1 MKLEQFL
8 AMDLTNDPDEL
19 IDLRGLE
26 YVTSYD
32 DHLMCPICHCPFI
45 RPARLEC
52 DHVFCQTCLNTAIR
66 TVATGFAGREA
77 FNCPTCRTPTGDVYL
92 NVPRIVTNM
101 CDEIPV
107 RCPFS
112 DEGCKEIVPRG
123 HIQSHADKY
132 CRYKLMDCPSPSCEF
147 SSRKKDLSSEDR
159 CMHELHKCLRC
170 DEDIMEQDYEEHVK
184 ELCPSLKTTC
194 PDCQVTVF
202 RKALREHID
211 ACPEAIYPCAASK
224 YGCPIKMK
232 RAELGTH
239 EQSCPLITIGPYLD
253 AQNSRLDSMEVS
265 IRHLQQ
271 RNEIFEDGLA
281 SIRSTLVES
290 SRAFSAHKSNNGND
304 LPTSSITPTSPS
316 HPRTTS
322 STDIDPSNPIPTT
335 ANANATTYLLSLHES
350 LREEVAQL
358 SHAITDL
365 DARASMTIMNECLR
379 LKEDM
384 AHTNAAV
391 SSVRMQVQWLM
402 NPRLHQGQRAAA
414 QGGGGSN
421 SGTGSAGG
429 NGTSAGAPGPSGYN
443 TAHPALMRARRLSDT
458 GREGTKL

>member
-1 MKLEQFL
+1 MKLDQFL
-8 AMDLTNDPDEL
+8 AMDVGSDDDGFL
-19 IDLRGLE
+19 DLRALE
-26 YVTSYD
+26 YISDYD

-45 RPARLEC
+45 RPVRLEC
-52 DHVFCQTCLNTAIR
+52 DHVFCQTCLNSAIR
-66 TVATGFAGREA
+66 SFATGRDGFT
-77 FNCPTCRTPTGDVYL
+77 CPTCRTPTRDVYL
-92 NVPRIVTNM
+92 NVPRLLTNM

-112 DEGCKEIVPRG
+112 SEGCKEIIPRG

-132 CRYKLMDCPSPSCEF
+132 CGYKLMDCPSASCDQRT
-147 SSRKKDLSSEDR
+147 RKKDLSPEDK

-170 DEDIMEQDYEEHVK
+170 DEDIMEQDYEEHVQ

-202 RKALREHID
+202 RKALREHIE
-211 ACPEAIYPCAASK
+211 ACPEAIHPCAASK

-232 RAELGTH
+232 RAALGTH
-239 EQSCPLITIGPYLD
+239 EQSCPLITIGPYFE
-253 AQNSRLDSMEVS
+253 AQNSRLDSMELTV
-265 IRHLQQ
+265 RHLQQ

-290 SRAFSAHKSNNGND
+290 SRAFSAHHNNTATNNTNDTPDAPSASNSRSN
-304 LPTSSITPTSPS
+304 PRSSSSITDDS
-316 HPRTTS
+316 TTPLS
-322 STDIDPSNPIPTT
+322 
-335 ANANATTYLLSLHES
+335 NATTYLLSLHES

-365 DARASMTIMNECLR
+365 DARASMAIMNECLR

-391 SSVRMQVQWLM
+391 NSVRMQVQWLM

-414 QGGGGSN
+414 G
-421 SGTGSAGG
+421 
-429 NGTSAGAPGPSGYN
+429 GTSTGGQSSSDGRAGSSAAGLLRS
-443 TAHPALMRARRLSDT
+443 RRLSDT

>member
-1 MKLEQFL
+1 MKLDQFL
-8 AMDLTNDPDEL
+8 AMDVGCDEDGFL
-19 IDLRGLE
+19 DLRALE
-26 YVTSYD
+26 YISDYD

-45 RPARLEC
+45 RPVRLEC
-52 DHVFCQTCLNTAIR
+52 DHVFCQTCLNSAIR
-66 TVATGFAGREA
+66 SFTTGRDDFT
-77 FNCPTCRTPTGDVYL
+77 CPTCRTPTRDVYL
-92 NVPRIVTNM
+92 NVPRLLTNM

-112 DEGCKEIVPRG
+112 SEGCKEIVPRG

-132 CRYKLMDCPSPSCEF
+132 CGYKLLECPSTSCDLRT
-147 SSRKKDLSSEDR
+147 RKKYLSPENK

-170 DEDIMEQDYEEHVK
+170 DEDIMEQDYEEHVQ

-202 RKALREHID
+202 RKALREHIE
-211 ACPEAIYPCAASK
+211 ACPEAIHPCAASK
-224 YGCPIKMK
+224 YGCPVKMK

-239 EQSCPLITIGPYLD
+239 EQSCPLITIGPYFE
-253 AQNSRLDSMEVS
+253 AQNSRLDSMELTV
-265 IRHLQQ
+265 RHLQQ

-290 SRAFSAHKSNNGND
+290 SRAFSAHNNSNTSISNTND
-304 LPTSSITPTSPS
+304 THDARSDSNRRSNTPSSAATTTDDSTTPLS
-316 HPRTTS
+316 
-322 STDIDPSNPIPTT
+322 
-335 ANANATTYLLSLHES
+335 NATTYLLSLHES

-365 DARASMTIMNECLR
+365 DARASMAIMTECLR

-391 SSVRMQVQWLM
+391 NSVRMQVQWLM

-414 QGGGGSN
+414 
-421 SGTGSAGG
+421 SGASTGAQ
-429 NGTSAGAPGPSGYN
+429 NGADVRTGAGAGPSAAG
-443 TAHPALMRARRLSDT
+443 LLRSRRLSDT